1 MVIGY
6 LTRPSQDLINV
17 AKILESVFDEGFGT
31 QTGIVKKLFN
41 TVNNK
46 IPKDCIPPEVIEC
59 LIRTRLYIRLRE
71 LNKKEQKKTVFYN
84 NKKIKKFTE

>member
-6 LTRPSQDLINV
+6 LTRPSKDLINV

-46 IPKDCIPPEVIEC
+46 IPPAFLLK
-59 LIRTRLYIRLRE
+59 
-71 LNKKEQKKTVFYN
+71 
-84 NKKIKKFTE
+84 